1 MKTTLTATLAVLAA
15 SLAATAAIAQ
25 TRPAQTAQ
33 PARPAQQAQQPQQQQ
48 VQINSVPLLCRVR
61 EQEIVAINRL
71 VGDRNQALQRETD
84 PNRRQALNQQ
94 LQNFV
99 NNLRETEASWSRM
112 ECAKILYGA
121 R

>member
-1 MKTTLTATLAVLAA
+1 MTAKLPVTLAALAMA
-15 SLAATAAIAQ
+15 LSSATSSAQ
-25 TRPAQTAQ
+25 TRPAQQNQT
-33 PARPAQQAQQPQQQQ
+33 RPAQQPQQAQQQQQ

-71 VGDRNQALQRETD
+71 VVDRNQALQRETD
-84 PNRRQALNQQ
+84 PNRRQTTAQQ